1 MSATAVQFSD
11 LELGDDIYVLP
22 NGGAPHGLRGRVTGL
37 GPNKELTLNGI
48 INLGTDDSCSFIV
61 LDES

>member
-1 MSATAVQFSD
+1 MSATCVPFED

-22 NGGAPHGLRGRVTGL
+22 NGGATHAVRGRVTGL

>member
-1 MSATAVQFSD
+1 
-11 LELGDDIYVLP
+11 LGDDIYVLP